1 MAQRAKGRGG
11 EDQSL
16 PVEFKLKS
24 EFCHPPVQLR
34 TQLLLVG
41 AGVAG
46 RETNY
51 EVSEAAGKCSQG
63 GERPD
68 RPERPERPE
77 RPGAGGLSPGTQTA
91 RSPLIWAPGV
101 TWALSLPSGAC
112 ASLHKELPAVSAVTV
127 VPVW

>member
-1 MAQRAKGRGG
+1 MAQRGKGRGG
-11 EDQSL
+11 EDQSP

-24 EFCHPPVQLR
+24 EFCHLPVQRR

-41 AGVAG
+41 AGLAG

-51 EVSEAAGKCSQG
+51 EVSEAAGKGSQG
-63 GERPD
+63 G
-68 RPERPERPE
+68 ERPERPE
-77 RPGAGGLSPGTQTA
+77 RPGAGRLSPGTQTA

-101 TWALSLPSGAC
+101 TWALSLPSGEC
-112 ASLHKELPAVSAVTV
+112 ASLHKELPAVLAVTV